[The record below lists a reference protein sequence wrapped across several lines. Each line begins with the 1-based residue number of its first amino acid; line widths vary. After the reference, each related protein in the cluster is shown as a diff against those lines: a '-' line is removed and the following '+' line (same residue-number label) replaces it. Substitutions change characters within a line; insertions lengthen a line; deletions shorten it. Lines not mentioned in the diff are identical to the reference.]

1 MSEIIRAWLLQP
13 IMAALQA
20 MQVSISNLQKE
31 ITMKQAELAEQLT
44 AVSVTLGVISDESK
58 ALIAEVAALKEA
70 LTTAGQTTPE
80 VDAALAAVVARTAAI
95 DALVPNV

>member
-1 MSEIIRAWLLQP
+1 
-13 IMAALQA
+13 
-20 MQVSISNLQKE
+20 
-31 ITMKQAELAEQLT
+31 MKQAELAEQLT

-58 ALIAEVAALKEA
+58 ALLAEVAALKDA
-70 LTTAGQTTPE
+70 LKIAGQTTPE